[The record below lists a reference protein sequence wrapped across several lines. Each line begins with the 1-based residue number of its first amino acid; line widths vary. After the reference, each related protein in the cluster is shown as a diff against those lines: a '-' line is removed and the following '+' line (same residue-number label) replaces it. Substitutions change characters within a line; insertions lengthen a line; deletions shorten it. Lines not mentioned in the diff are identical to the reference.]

1 MQRLDHD
8 GLRTFIAIIES
19 GGFTA
24 AGRILGKSQASVSE
38 ALSRL
43 EHGLKQRLVERTT
56 RKLSLTASGHVLL
69 DYARRLQALEE
80 EAIEVVGGGTGR
92 RVRIGMPDDY
102 LERVGASI
110 LNQFAIANPGTQVET
125 FCDFSS
131 RLEEMIQIGAID
143 LAVITREPAHPK
155 GELLREEPLVWF
167 GTDAASPERLP
178 ELPLALFPEG
188 CRARPRILDA
198 LRHSGRPWRVVYTS
212 SHFHGVEAAVASGLA
227 VTALP
232 RCAASPRLKDLSGLP
247 GLPPLPSV
255 ELAVLMRPEC
265 PPAAKR
271 LAATVRGVLRAT
283 AAG

>member
-43 EHGLKQRLVERTT
+43 EHGLKQKLVERTT

-131 RLEEMIQIGAID
+131 RLEQMIQIGAID
-143 LAVITREPAHPK
+143 LAVITREPTHPK

-167 GTDAASPERLP
+167 GAGTAAPERLH

-188 CRARPRILDA
+188 CRARPRILEA
-198 LRHSGRPWRVVYTS
+198 LKAAGRPWRVVYTS

-227 VTALP
+227 ITALP
-232 RCAASPRLKDLSGLP
+232 RCAASPRLKELSDVP

-255 ELAVLMRPEC
+255 ELAVLMQQDC
-265 PPAAKR
+265 PPATRR
-271 LAATVRGVLRAT
+271 LAATVRGVLRA
-283 AAG
+283 G